1 MNVEAVTGRVEWLRD
16 EVMRLGARVMTQ
28 GRLASEFA
36 LRGSA
41 HALTQTAKRLD
52 TLADRIADEAPGRDA
67 NSADVATPA
76 SVDTTTRAS
85 VTADVKRD
93 ERASDEAAGV
103 EASSD
108 EAASVEAA
116 SVEAA
121 SVEAVSVEAASDAKM
136 SEVARGASTPEA
148 RVHESK
154 KKHRHNRR
162 PR

>member
-36 LRGSA
+36 LRGGA

-52 TLADRIADEAPGRDA
+52 TLADRIADEAPTRDA
-67 NSADVATPA
+67 SDVAVATPA
-76 SVDTTTRAS
+76 SSDATTQES
-85 VTADVKRD
+85 VTADAKLD
-93 ERASDEAAGV
+93 ERASDGAV
-103 EASSD
+103 
-108 EAASVEAA
+108 SVEAA
-116 SVEAA
+116 SDEAVSVDTA
-121 SVEAVSVEAASDAKM
+121 SDDTARVEAVSVEAASDATT

>member
-36 LRGSA
+36 LRGGA

-52 TLADRIADEAPGRDA
+52 TLADRIADEAPTRDA
-67 NSADVATPA
+67 SDVAVATPA
-76 SVDTTTRAS
+76 SSDATTQES
-85 VTADVKRD
+85 VTADAKLD
-93 ERASDEAAGV
+93 ERASDG
-103 EASSD
+103 
-108 EAASVEAA
+108 
-116 SVEAA
+116 
-121 SVEAVSVEAASDAKM
+121 AVSVEAASDATT

>member
-36 LRGSA
+36 LRGGA

-52 TLADRIADEAPGRDA
+52 TLADRIADEAPTRDA
-67 NSADVATPA
+67 SDGDVATPA
-76 SVDTTTRAS
+76 SSDATTQES
-85 VTADVKRD
+85 VTADAKLD
-93 ERASDEAAGV
+93 ERASDG
-103 EASSD
+103 
-108 EAASVEAA
+108 
-116 SVEAA
+116 
-121 SVEAVSVEAASDAKM
+121 AVSVEAASDEAVSVDTASDDAARVEAASDATT